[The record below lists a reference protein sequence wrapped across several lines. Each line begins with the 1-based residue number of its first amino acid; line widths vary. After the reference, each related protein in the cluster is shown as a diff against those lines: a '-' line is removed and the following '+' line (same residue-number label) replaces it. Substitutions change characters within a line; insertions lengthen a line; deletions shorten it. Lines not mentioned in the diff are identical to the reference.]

1 MTLDLSANEEYV
13 GLPASVAL
21 AAAMFEQ
28 TGLRELIDSRFNLD
42 PRQKLSPGNAIKA
55 LIGDMVGSRGRSAL
69 FNVSYKY
76 MAAPNDL
83 LFGRKVDVKALG
95 GTAFSRD
102 LDRLYDLNLPG
113 LSYGCYSK
121 LASFYGLK
129 SNVFNVDSTNFSIT
143 ALSKEP
149 DGDAALPERP
159 ILSWTEGPSSS
170 FQERWIRSSPRSS
183 RTVRS
188 RPDLWWSLWNP
199 KVSDS

>member
-21 AAAMFEQ
+21 AAAIFEQ
-28 TGLRELIDSRFNLD
+28 TGLRELIDSRFDLD

-83 LFGRKVDVKALG
+83 LFGRKVDVKAVG
-95 GTAFSRD
+95 GRAFSRD
-102 LDRLYDLNLPG
+102 LDKLYELDLPG
-113 LSYGCYSK
+113 LSYECYSK

-143 ALSKEP
+143 A
-149 DGDAALPERP
+149 DGIAIRMSSLILKHDPATGTESFMGPREVADEYLDIVQALGLDMDRL
-159 ILSWTEGPSSS
+159 I
-170 FQERWIRSSPRSS
+170 
-183 RTVRS
+183 
-188 RPDLWWSLWNP
+188 N
-199 KVSDS
+199 

>member
-1 MTLDLSANEEYV
+1 MMTLDLSANEEYV

-28 TGLRELIDSRFNLD
+28 TGLRELIDSRFDLD

-55 LIGDMVGSRGRSAL
+55 LIGNMVGSRGRSAL

-102 LDRLYDLNLPG
+102 LDRLYDLVLLDKG
-113 LSYGCYSK
+113 ADIESVSEMMEHSSVK
-121 LASFYGLK
+121 
-129 SNVFNVDSTNFSIT
+129 T
-143 ALSKEP
+143 
-149 DGDAALPERP
+149 
-159 ILSWTEGPSSS
+159 TEGFYCSMSH
-170 FQERWIRSSPRSS
+170 IRR
-183 RTVRS
+183 
-188 RPDLWWSLWNP
+188 
-199 KVSDS
+199 